1 MKVLA
6 NDGISSEGIKAFKSY
21 GFELLENKIAQEHL
35 AAFINENQVEIL
47 LVRSAT
53 KVRKEF
59 IDQVPGLKVVGR
71 GGVGLDNIDVV
82 YAREKGIQVINT
94 PAASSQSVAELV
106 FAHIFS
112 LVRFLHDAN
121 RKMPL
126 EGDSKFEQLKKNYAN
141 AIELKG
147 KKMGVV
153 GFGRIG
159 EETIKTAISLG
170 MEVLV
175 VDNYV
180 DFKEVSLSFFDN
192 QTISFK
198 LQTIPMDKMLAEAD
212 FISLHVPAQDGYL
225 IGEKEISKMKD
236 GVIIVNAARGG
247 VVDEKALIDGIE
259 SGKIRAAALDV
270 FENEPTPEMALL
282 MNEKLSLSP
291 HVGGNTVEAQ
301 ERIGVELA
309 DIVAKIY
316 GK

>member
-6 NDGISSEGIKAFKSY
+6 NDGISAEGVKAFKAY
-21 GFELLENKIAQEHL
+21 GFEVLENKIAQEQL
-35 AAFINENQVEIL
+35 ANFLNENKIEIL

-53 KVRKEF
+53 KVRKEL

-71 GGVGLDNIDVV
+71 GGVGLDNIDVE
-82 YAREKGIQVINT
+82 YARAKGIQVVNT

-106 FAHIFS
+106 FAHLLS
-112 LVRFLHDAN
+112 LARFLHDAN
-121 RKMPL
+121 RRMPL
-126 EGDSKFEQLKKNYAN
+126 EGDAKFDQLKKNYAN

-147 KKMGVV
+147 KKIGVV

-159 EETIKTAISLG
+159 EATIKTAISLG

-175 VDNYV
+175 VDSYV
-180 DFKEVSLSFFDN
+180 DFKEVSLSFFDG
-192 QTISFK
+192 QTITFK
-198 LQTIPMDKMLAEAD
+198 LHTIPMDKMLAEAD
-212 FISLHVPAQDGYL
+212 FITLHVPAQDGYL
-225 IGEKEISKMKD
+225 IGEKEIKKMKD

-247 VVDEKALIDGIE
+247 VVDEKALLNGIE
-259 SGKIRAAALDV
+259 NGKIRASALDV
-270 FENEPTPEMALL
+270 FENEPKPEMALL

-309 DIVAKIY
+309 DIIAKIY